1 MDIKEIYYSNHNLDF
16 NLNNI
21 DIEVHKLTGKH
32 IKQYKN
38 TDKTF
43 NQMALLIFDKTPSH
57 ERNLSTLNTKLND
70 KCIQYFVNKINNK
83 SNTLK
88 GQEVPLVNT
97 RDSNLS
103 KMNIKQKHQDMVNG
117 RNSIN
122 MNEPPKDVSAIQS
135 NSIQSDNF
143 NLLPFTLSDDFNET
157 INNYNRPIYNNINSL
172 EKNESVNPMSLLE
185 KTQQER
191 TQNIVDYQQSLQN
204 NNTPKKFQQTYNDNY
219 LSERATDTIIN
230 DNNIKNTDTDPKE
243 LFETG
248 FNINNDIIDRATK
261 NKIGINT
268 IDNKLSTT
276 ELLRGILELEKKN
289 RPTYIEKVH
298 YLSVNSGDRNW
309 SSFPDTENRYQFK
322 VLFNNGDNTNH
333 AGIQHLYK
341 NVNSVEVVS
350 AILPNDSQVI
360 PFDSRIYLNVKQY
373 PYLLLQIDELDNVF
387 HGTNSNNEKSF
398 SHLLFDKEFNSPVL
412 SSDYISTQANTN
424 SVTDVNEPFGNKF
437 KKGFFKFL
445 PAYFEKKMFYNN
457 PKATLNSMS
466 ISLTNPDGNLINTEP
481 DVLKIDNIA
490 AVSVADFEL
499 DGTTC
504 FPNTNCSSNY
514 NTYLRIRTAKHF
526 SNKQFRI
533 GDTIKIKG
541 FDSDD
546 NSLIPYINRD
556 EGHVILN
563 LEAEN
568 NSGNTDLNKS
578 FITDIYISPKGD
590 LDTTSKALDTTTE
603 SDTVGT
609 GVYTN
614 AYLINQ
620 SLQTNFLFKVV
631 TRDSDATNV
640 INSFNV

>member
-1 MDIKEIYYSNHNLDF
+1 MDIKEIYYSKHNLDF

-21 DIEVHKLTGKH
+21 DVEVHKLTGKH
-32 IKQYKN
+32 IKNYKN

-43 NQMALLIFDKTPSH
+43 NQMALLVFEKTPSQ

-70 KCIQYFVNKINNK
+70 KCIKYFVTKINNK
-83 SNTLK
+83 GNVITDQVRSSDNS
-88 GQEVPLVNT
+88 
-97 RDSNLS
+97 RDSNLA
-103 KMNIKQKHQDMVNG
+103 KMNIKQKHQEMVNSRSVIDINQSQG
-117 RNSIN
+117 NS
-122 MNEPPKDVSAIQS
+122 SGIQ
-135 NSIQSDNF
+135 NNAVQSDNF

-157 INNYNRPIYNNINSL
+157 INNYNRPIYNNISSL

-191 TQNIVDYQQSLQN
+191 TQNIVDYQKSRQAE
-204 NNTPKKFQQTYNDNY
+204 TPKQYQQTYNDNY
-219 LSERATDTIIN
+219 LSERATDNIIA
-230 DNNIKNTDTDPKE
+230 DNKIKNTAADPKE

-248 FNINNDIIDRATK
+248 FNINNDIIDRATQSQ
-261 NKIGINT
+261 IGINT
-268 IDNKLSTT
+268 VENKLSTT
-276 ELLRGILELEKKN
+276 ELLRGILALEKKN
-289 RPTYIEKVH
+289 RPEYIEKVH
-298 YLSVNSGDRNW
+298 YVSVNSGDRNW
-309 SSFPDTENRYQFK
+309 SSFPDTENRYDFK
-322 VLFNNGDNTNH
+322 VVFNNGDNTNH

-350 AILPNDSQVI
+350 AILPNDSQIV

-398 SHLLFDKEFNSPVL
+398 SHLLFDKEFNSSVL

-424 SVTDVNEPFGNKF
+424 SITDVNEPFSNKF

-466 ISLTNPDGNLINTEP
+466 IRLKDPNGNFINTEP
-481 DVLKIDNIA
+481 DVLKIYFIEAEN
-490 AVSVADFEL
+490 VSDLEL
-499 DGTTC
+499 DATTC

-514 NTYLRIRTAKHF
+514 KKYLKISTIKHF

-541 FDSDD
+541 FSSTGGIAD
-546 NSLIPYINRD
+546 YINRD

-568 NSGNTDLNKS
+568 NSANTALNKS
-578 FITDIYISPKGD
+578 FISNVYIAQKGV
-590 LDTTSKALDTTTE
+590 LDPTTKALDTTTE
-603 SDTVGT
+603 SSTLGSSID
-609 GVYTN
+609 YNN
-614 AYLINQ
+614 AYLMNQ

-631 TRDSDATNV
+631 TRDSDSTNV